1 MAERNEHGPQRSPGA
16 PVPDPHDDR
25 EIEVKG
31 LLRLGVILALVT
43 AGAVGMMWILT
54 AMLQRE
60 ERSGHRELPPIA
72 VGRSDTPPE
81 PRLQPRP
88 PEGLAEL
95 RAQEDEVLERY
106 RWVDP
111 ARGVV
116 SIPIQRAIELLSERP
131 PPSRDP
137 AQAPDDPR
145 SSRPTQSTLDGRPRG
160 AR

>member
-1 MAERNEHGPQRSPGA
+1 MANHHDHQPNPPGD
-16 PVPDPHDDR
+16 PDPHDDR

-31 LLRLGVILALVT
+31 LARLGVMLVLIV
-43 AGAVGMMWILT
+43 AAAAAMMWLFGGL
-54 AMLQRE
+54 LQRE
-60 ERSGHRELPPIA
+60 ERSQQRELPPIA
-72 VGRSDTPPE
+72 MGRSDTPPE

-95 RAQEDEVLERY
+95 RVHEDEVLGRY

-116 SIPIQRAIELLSERP
+116 GIPIERAMELLADRP

-137 AQAPDDPR
+137 AQAPDEPR

-160 AR
+160 AP